1 MKKIF
6 QSFFGSKKSN
16 LEKDL
21 SEEEYKYLPKKD
33 ELVEDKF
40 TLNFSSNGGK
50 FLYATDSSECEDYFN
65 KIIEENDWA
74 EKSILCFNDGFT
86 NNFIPNNQLKF
97 NKSNLNS
104 NLFITDCEFLVAKDG
119 SILVSAKQIQSYK
132 SNDLPNNII
141 VMARTSQLSETL
153 SKGLEG
159 IRIKYSNNLPSNIT
173 SIKNFN
179 KLKNNIYNLYLHY
192 QNLTKFLCNYVFVFL
207 IQFVFVILS
216 LNY

>member
-1 MKKIF
+1 MKKLF
-6 QSFFGSKKSN
+6 RSFFKSN
-16 LEKDL
+16 KSSTQEEE
-21 SEEEYKYLPKKD
+21 SEIEYKYLPKKD
-33 ELVEDKF
+33 ELVEEKF
-40 TLNFSSNGGK
+40 TLNFISNGGK
-50 FLYATDSSECEDYFN
+50 YLYAIDSDECEQYFN
-65 KIIEENDWA
+65 EILKENNWE
-74 EKSILCFNDGFT
+74 EKSMLCFKKDFT
-86 NNFIPNNQLKF
+86 KNFIPNNKIKF

-141 VMARTSQLSETL
+141 VMAKTSQLSETL

-179 KLKNNIYNLYLHY
+179 KNEGEDLNFLTYGSSAKNLYL
-192 QNLTKFLCNYVFVFL
+192 
-207 IQFVFVILS
+207 IL
-216 LNY
+216 LEDL

>member
-1 MKKIF
+1 LKKLF
-6 QSFFGSKKSN
+6 RSFFKSKKSSTQ
-16 LEKDL
+16 EEE
-21 SEEEYKYLPKKD
+21 SEIEYKYLPKKD
-33 ELVEDKF
+33 ELVEEKF
-40 TLNFSSNGGK
+40 TLNFISNGGK
-50 FLYATDSSECEDYFN
+50 YLYAIDSDECEQYFN
-65 KIIEENDWA
+65 EILKENNWE
-74 EKSILCFNDGFT
+74 EKSMLCFEKDFT
-86 NNFIPNNQLKF
+86 KNFIPNNKIKF

-141 VMARTSQLSETL
+141 VMAKTSQLSETL

-179 KLKNNIYNLYLHY
+179 KNEGEDLNFLTYGSSAKNLYL
-192 QNLTKFLCNYVFVFL
+192 
-207 IQFVFVILS
+207 IL
-216 LNY
+216 LEDL

>member
-1 MKKIF
+1 LKKLF
-6 QSFFGSKKSN
+6 QSFFKSKS
-16 LEKDL
+16 LEQDKEEN
-21 SEEEYKYLPKKD
+21 EEEYKYLPKKD

-50 FLYATDSSECEDYFN
+50 FLYATDLDECDDYFI
-65 KIIEENDWA
+65 KILEENNWT
-74 EKSILCFNDGFT
+74 EKSILCFNSSFT
-86 NNFIPNNQLKF
+86 KNYIPNNHIKF

-179 KLKNNIYNLYLHY
+179 KGDGEDLNFLTYGSSAKNLYL
-192 QNLTKFLCNYVFVFL
+192 
-207 IQFVFVILS
+207 IL
-216 LNY
+216 LEDL

>member
-6 QSFFGSKKSN
+6 QSFFNSSKKN
-16 LEKDL
+16 KE
-21 SEEEYKYLPKKD
+21 SEDTTKSEYKYLPKKD

-50 FLYATDSSECEDYFN
+50 FLYATDINESEEFFL
-65 KIIEENDWA
+65 KILEENNWY
-74 EKSILCFNDGFT
+74 EKSILCFNEDFIKNYIPH
-86 NNFIPNNQLKF
+86 NNIKF

-119 SILVSAKQIQSYK
+119 SILLSAKQIQSYK
-132 SNDLPNNII
+132 ANDLPNNII
-141 VMARTSQLSETL
+141 VMAKTSQLSETL

-179 KLKNNIYNLYLHY
+179 KKEGEDLNFLTYGSSAKNLYL
-192 QNLTKFLCNYVFVFL
+192 
-207 IQFVFVILS
+207 ILFED
-216 LNY
+216 L

>member
-1 MKKIF
+1 MKKLF
-6 QSFFGSKKSN
+6 QSFFKSKSLDQDKEEN
-16 LEKDL
+16 
-21 SEEEYKYLPKKD
+21 EEEYKYLPKKD

-50 FLYATDSSECEDYFN
+50 FLYATDLDECDDYFI
-65 KIIEENDWA
+65 KILEENNWT
-74 EKSILCFNDGFT
+74 EKSILCFNSSFT
-86 NNFIPNNQLKF
+86 KNYIPNNPIKF

-141 VMARTSQLSETL
+141 VMATTSQLSETL

-179 KLKNNIYNLYLHY
+179 KGDGEDLNFLTYGSSAKNLYL
-192 QNLTKFLCNYVFVFL
+192 
-207 IQFVFVILS
+207 IL
-216 LNY
+216 LEDL

>member
-1 MKKIF
+1 MKKLF
-6 QSFFGSKKSN
+6 RSFFKSKKSSTQ
-16 LEKDL
+16 EEE
-21 SEEEYKYLPKKD
+21 SEIEYKYLPKKD
-33 ELVEDKF
+33 ELVEEKF
-40 TLNFSSNGGK
+40 TLNFISNGGK
-50 FLYATDSSECEDYFN
+50 YLYAIDSDECEQYLN
-65 KIIEENDWA
+65 EILKENNWE
-74 EKSILCFNDGFT
+74 EKSMLCFKKDFT
-86 NNFIPNNQLKF
+86 KNFIPNNKIKF

-141 VMARTSQLSETL
+141 VMAKTSQLSETL

-179 KLKNNIYNLYLHY
+179 KNEGEDLNFLTYGSSAKNLYL
-192 QNLTKFLCNYVFVFL
+192 
-207 IQFVFVILS
+207 IL
-216 LNY
+216 LEDL

>member
-1 MKKIF
+1 MKKLF
-6 QSFFGSKKSN
+6 QSFFKSKSLDQDKEEN
-16 LEKDL
+16 
-21 SEEEYKYLPKKD
+21 EEEYKYLPKKD

-50 FLYATDSSECEDYFN
+50 FLYATNLEECDEYFI
-65 KIIEENDWA
+65 KILEENNWA
-74 EKSILCFNDGFT
+74 EKSILCFNSSFT
-86 NNFIPNNQLKF
+86 KNYIPNNQIKF

-104 NLFITDCEFLVAKDG
+104 NLFVTDCEFLVAKDG

-179 KLKNNIYNLYLHY
+179 KGEGEDLNFLTYGSSAKNLYL
-192 QNLTKFLCNYVFVFL
+192 
-207 IQFVFVILS
+207 IL
-216 LNY
+216 LEDL

>member
-1 MKKIF
+1 MVNIKLKKLF
-6 QSFFGSKKSN
+6 QSFFKSKSLDQDK
-16 LEKDL
+16 EKT
-21 SEEEYKYLPKKD
+21 EQEYKYLPKKD
-33 ELVEDKF
+33 ELVENKF

-50 FLYATDSSECEDYFN
+50 FLYATDKEECDDYFI
-65 KIIEENDWA
+65 KILEENNWT
-74 EKSILCFNDGFT
+74 EKSILCFNSSFT
-86 NNFIPNNQLKF
+86 KNYIPNNQIKF

-159 IRIKYSNNLPSNIT
+159 IKIKYSNNLPSNIT

-179 KLKNNIYNLYLHY
+179 KVDSDDLNFLTYGSSAKNLYL
-192 QNLTKFLCNYVFVFL
+192 
-207 IQFVFVILS
+207 IL
-216 LNY
+216 LEDL

>member
-1 MKKIF
+1 MKKLF
-6 QSFFGSKKSN
+6 RSFFKSKKSSTQ
-16 LEKDL
+16 EEE
-21 SEEEYKYLPKKD
+21 SEIEYKYLPKKD
-33 ELVEDKF
+33 ELVEEKF
-40 TLNFSSNGGK
+40 TLNFISNGGK
-50 FLYATDSSECEDYFN
+50 YLYAIDSDECEQYFN
-65 KIIEENDWA
+65 EILKENNWG
-74 EKSILCFNDGFT
+74 EKSMLCFKKDFT
-86 NNFIPNNQLKF
+86 KNFIPNNKIKF

-141 VMARTSQLSETL
+141 VMAKTSQLSETL

-179 KLKNNIYNLYLHY
+179 KNEGEDLNFLTYGSSAKNLYL
-192 QNLTKFLCNYVFVFL
+192 
-207 IQFVFVILS
+207 IL
-216 LNY
+216 LEDL

>member
-1 MKKIF
+1 LKKIF
-6 QSFFGSKKSN
+6 QSFFKSKKSEDDKN
-16 LEKDL
+16 TSKED
-21 SEEEYKYLPKKD
+21 YKYLPKKD
-33 ELVEDKF
+33 DLVEDKF

-50 FLYATDSSECEDYFN
+50 FLYATDSHECEEYFI
-65 KIIEENDWA
+65 KILEENNWA
-74 EKSILCFNDGFT
+74 EKSILCFNDKFT
-86 NNFIPNNQLKF
+86 NQYIPNNKIKF

-179 KLKNNIYNLYLHY
+179 KGDGEDLNFLTYGSSAKNLYLIM
-192 QNLTKFLCNYVFVFL
+192 LEDL
-207 IQFVFVILS
+207 
-216 LNY
+216 

>member
-1 MKKIF
+1 MKKLF
-6 QSFFGSKKSN
+6 RSFFKSKKSN
-16 LEKDL
+16 NQ
-21 SEEEYKYLPKKD
+21 EEEIEIEYKYLPKKD
-33 ELVEDKF
+33 ELVEEKF
-40 TLNFSSNGGK
+40 TLNFISNGGK
-50 FLYATDSSECEDYFN
+50 YLYAIDSDECEQYFK
-65 KIIEENDWA
+65 KILKENNWE
-74 EKSILCFNDGFT
+74 EKSMLCFKKDFT
-86 NNFIPNNQLKF
+86 KNFIPNNKIKF

-141 VMARTSQLSETL
+141 VMAKTSQLSETL

-179 KLKNNIYNLYLHY
+179 KNEGEDLNFLTYGSSAKNLYL
-192 QNLTKFLCNYVFVFL
+192 
-207 IQFVFVILS
+207 IL
-216 LNY
+216 LEDL

>member
-1 MKKIF
+1 MKKLF
-6 QSFFGSKKSN
+6 RSFFKSKKSSTQ
-16 LEKDL
+16 EEE
-21 SEEEYKYLPKKD
+21 SEIEYKYLPKKD
-33 ELVEDKF
+33 ELVEEKF
-40 TLNFSSNGGK
+40 TLNFISNGGK
-50 FLYATDSSECEDYFN
+50 YLYAIDSDECEQYFN
-65 KIIEENDWA
+65 EILKENNWE
-74 EKSILCFNDGFT
+74 EKSMLCFKKDFT
-86 NNFIPNNQLKF
+86 KNFIPNNKIKF

-141 VMARTSQLSETL
+141 VMAKTSQLSETL

-179 KLKNNIYNLYLHY
+179 KNEGDDLNFLTYGSSAKNLYL
-192 QNLTKFLCNYVFVFL
+192 
-207 IQFVFVILS
+207 IL
-216 LNY
+216 LEDL

>member
-1 MKKIF
+1 MKKLF
-6 QSFFGSKKSN
+6 RSFFKSKKSDTQ
-16 LEKDL
+16 EEE
-21 SEEEYKYLPKKD
+21 SEIEYKYLPKKD
-33 ELVEDKF
+33 QLVEEKF
-40 TLNFSSNGGK
+40 TLNFISNGGK
-50 FLYATDSSECEDYFN
+50 YLYAIDRNECEQYFN
-65 KIIEENDWA
+65 EILKENNWE
-74 EKSILCFNDGFT
+74 EKSMLCFKKDFT
-86 NNFIPNNQLKF
+86 KNFIPNNKIKF

-141 VMARTSQLSETL
+141 VMAKTSQLSETL

-179 KLKNNIYNLYLHY
+179 KNEGEDLNFLTYGSSAKNLYL
-192 QNLTKFLCNYVFVFL
+192 
-207 IQFVFVILS
+207 IL
-216 LNY
+216 LEDL

>member
-1 MKKIF
+1 MKKLF
-6 QSFFGSKKSN
+6 RSFFKSKKSN
-16 LEKDL
+16 TKEKE
-21 SEEEYKYLPKKD
+21 SEIEYKYLPKKD
-33 ELVEDKF
+33 ELVEEKF
-40 TLNFSSNGGK
+40 TLNFISNGGK
-50 FLYATDSSECEDYFN
+50 YLYAIDSDECEQYFN
-65 KIIEENDWA
+65 EILKENNWE
-74 EKSILCFNDGFT
+74 EKSMLCFKKDFT
-86 NNFIPNNQLKF
+86 KNFIPNNKIKF

-141 VMARTSQLSETL
+141 VMAKTSQLSETL

-179 KLKNNIYNLYLHY
+179 KNEGEDLNFLTYGSSAKNLYL
-192 QNLTKFLCNYVFVFL
+192 
-207 IQFVFVILS
+207 IL
-216 LNY
+216 LEDL

>member
-6 QSFFGSKKSN
+6 QSFFNSSKKNKENEDTAKS
-16 LEKDL
+16 
-21 SEEEYKYLPKKD
+21 EYKYLPKKD

-50 FLYATDSSECEDYFN
+50 FLYATDINEFEGFFL
-65 KIIEENDWA
+65 KILEENNWG
-74 EKSILCFNDGFT
+74 EKSILCFNDGFIKNYIPH
-86 NNFIPNNQLKF
+86 NNIKF

-119 SILVSAKQIQSYK
+119 SILLSAKQIQSYK
-132 SNDLPNNII
+132 ANDLPNNII
-141 VMARTSQLSETL
+141 VMAKTSQLSETL

-179 KLKNNIYNLYLHY
+179 KKEGEDLNFLTYGSSAKNLYL
-192 QNLTKFLCNYVFVFL
+192 
-207 IQFVFVILS
+207 ILFED
-216 LNY
+216 L

>member
-16 LEKDL
+16 QEKDL

-65 KIIEENDWA
+65 KIIDENDWA
-74 EKSILCFNDGFT
+74 EKSILCFNDSFT

-153 SKGLEG
+153 S
-159 IRIKYSNNLPSNIT
+159 
-173 SIKNFN
+173 
-179 KLKNNIYNLYLHY
+179 
-192 QNLTKFLCNYVFVFL
+192 
-207 IQFVFVILS
+207 LS
-216 LNY
+216 LIHI

>member
-16 LEKDL
+16 QEKDL

-74 EKSILCFNDGFT
+74 EKSILCFNDSFT
-86 NNFIPNNQLKF
+86 NNFIPNNQ
-97 NKSNLNS
+97 
-104 NLFITDCEFLVAKDG
+104 
-119 SILVSAKQIQSYK
+119 
-132 SNDLPNNII
+132 
-141 VMARTSQLSETL
+141 RT
-153 SKGLEG
+153 
-159 IRIKYSNNLPSNIT
+159 IK
-173 SIKNFN
+173 
-179 KLKNNIYNLYLHY
+179 KLKKLDTL
-192 QNLTKFLCNYVFVFL
+192 QKVTG
-207 IQFVFVILS
+207 
-216 LNY
+216 

>member
-16 LEKDL
+16 QEKDL

-179 KLKNNIYNLYLHY
+179 KGDDEDLNFLTYGSSAKNLYL
-192 QNLTKFLCNYVFVFL
+192 
-207 IQFVFVILS
+207 IL
-216 LNY
+216 LEDL

>member
-1 MKKIF
+1 MKKLF
-6 QSFFGSKKSN
+6 RSFFKSKKSKN
-16 LEKDL
+16 Q
-21 SEEEYKYLPKKD
+21 EEEGEIEYKYLPKKD
-33 ELVEDKF
+33 ELVEEKF
-40 TLNFSSNGGK
+40 TLNFISNGGK
-50 FLYATDSSECEDYFN
+50 YLYAIDSDECEQYFDEIL
-65 KIIEENDWA
+65 KENNWE
-74 EKSILCFNDGFT
+74 EKSMLCFKKDFT
-86 NNFIPNNQLKF
+86 KNFIPNNKIKF

-141 VMARTSQLSETL
+141 VMAKTSQLSETL

-179 KLKNNIYNLYLHY
+179 KNEGEDLNFLTYGSSAKNLYL
-192 QNLTKFLCNYVFVFL
+192 
-207 IQFVFVILS
+207 IL
-216 LNY
+216 LEDL

>member
-1 MKKIF
+1 MKKLF
-6 QSFFGSKKSN
+6 QSFFKSKSLDQGK
-16 LEKDL
+16 EE

-50 FLYATDSSECEDYFN
+50 FLYATNLEECDDYFI
-65 KIIEENDWA
+65 KILEENNWT
-74 EKSILCFNDGFT
+74 EKSILCFNSSFT
-86 NNFIPNNQLKF
+86 KNYIPNNQIKF

-179 KLKNNIYNLYLHY
+179 KGDGEDLNFLTYGSSAKNLYL
-192 QNLTKFLCNYVFVFL
+192 
-207 IQFVFVILS
+207 IL
-216 LNY
+216 LEDL

>member
-1 MKKIF
+1 MKKLF
-6 QSFFGSKKSN
+6 QSFFKSKKSDTQ
-16 LEKDL
+16 EEE
-21 SEEEYKYLPKKD
+21 SEIEYKYLPKKD
-33 ELVEDKF
+33 QLVEEKF
-40 TLNFSSNGGK
+40 TLNFISNGGK
-50 FLYATDSSECEDYFN
+50 YLYAIDRNECEQYFN
-65 KIIEENDWA
+65 EILKENNWE
-74 EKSILCFNDGFT
+74 EKSMLCFKKDFT
-86 NNFIPNNQLKF
+86 KNFIPDNKIKF

-141 VMARTSQLSETL
+141 VMAKTSQLSETL

-179 KLKNNIYNLYLHY
+179 KNDGEDLNFLTYGSSAKNLYL
-192 QNLTKFLCNYVFVFL
+192 
-207 IQFVFVILS
+207 IL
-216 LNY
+216 LEDL

>member
-1 MKKIF
+1 MIKYYN
-6 QSFFGSKKSN
+6 FFTD
-16 LEKDL
+16 LE
-21 SEEEYKYLPKKD
+21 
-33 ELVEDKF
+33 
-40 TLNFSSNGGK
+40 
-50 FLYATDSSECEDYFN
+50 ECDDYFI
-65 KIIEENDWA
+65 KILEENNWT
-74 EKSILCFNDGFT
+74 EKSILCFNSSFT
-86 NNFIPNNQLKF
+86 KNYIPNNQIKF

-179 KLKNNIYNLYLHY
+179 KGDSDDLNFLTYGSSAKNLYL
-192 QNLTKFLCNYVFVFL
+192 
-207 IQFVFVILS
+207 IL
-216 LNY
+216 LEDL

>member
-1 MKKIF
+1 LKKLF
-6 QSFFGSKKSN
+6 QSFFKSKKSDTQ
-16 LEKDL
+16 EEE
-21 SEEEYKYLPKKD
+21 SEIEYKYLPKKD
-33 ELVEDKF
+33 QLVEEKF
-40 TLNFSSNGGK
+40 TLNFISNGGK
-50 FLYATDSSECEDYFN
+50 YLYAIDRNECEQYFN
-65 KIIEENDWA
+65 EILKENNWE
-74 EKSILCFNDGFT
+74 EKSMLCFKKDFT
-86 NNFIPNNQLKF
+86 KNFIPDNKIKF

-141 VMARTSQLSETL
+141 VMAKTSQLSETL

-179 KLKNNIYNLYLHY
+179 KNDGEDLNFLTYGSSAKNLYL
-192 QNLTKFLCNYVFVFL
+192 
-207 IQFVFVILS
+207 IL
-216 LNY
+216 LEDL

>member
-1 MKKIF
+1 MKKLF
-6 QSFFGSKKSN
+6 RSFFKSKKSN
-16 LEKDL
+16 TQEEE
-21 SEEEYKYLPKKD
+21 SEIEYKYLPKKD
-33 ELVEDKF
+33 ELVEENF
-40 TLNFSSNGGK
+40 TLNFISNGGK
-50 FLYATDSSECEDYFN
+50 YLYAIDSDECEQYFN
-65 KIIEENDWA
+65 EILKENNWE
-74 EKSILCFNDGFT
+74 EKSMLCFKKDFT
-86 NNFIPNNQLKF
+86 KNFIPNNKIKF

-141 VMARTSQLSETL
+141 VMAKTSQLSETL

-179 KLKNNIYNLYLHY
+179 KNEGEDLNFLTYGSSAKNLYL
-192 QNLTKFLCNYVFVFL
+192 
-207 IQFVFVILS
+207 IL
-216 LNY
+216 LEDL

>member
-16 LEKDL
+16 QEKDL

-141 VMARTSQLSETL
+141 VW
-153 SKGLEG
+153 LEQVN
-159 IRIKYSNNLPSNIT
+159 YQ
-173 SIKNFN
+173 
-179 KLKNNIYNLYLHY
+179 KL
-192 QNLTKFLCNYVFVFL
+192 
-207 IQFVFVILS
+207 
-216 LNY
+216 

>member
-1 MKKIF
+1 MKKLF
-6 QSFFGSKKSN
+6 RSFFKSKKSN
-16 LEKDL
+16 NQEEE
-21 SEEEYKYLPKKD
+21 SEIEYKYLPKKD
-33 ELVEDKF
+33 ELVEEKF
-40 TLNFSSNGGK
+40 TLNFISNGGK
-50 FLYATDSSECEDYFN
+50 YLYAIDSDECEQYFN
-65 KIIEENDWA
+65 EILKENNWE
-74 EKSILCFNDGFT
+74 EKSMLCFEKDFT
-86 NNFIPNNQLKF
+86 KNFIPNNKIKF

-141 VMARTSQLSETL
+141 VMAKTSQLSETL

-179 KLKNNIYNLYLHY
+179 KNEGEDLNFLTYGSSAKNLYL
-192 QNLTKFLCNYVFVFL
+192 
-207 IQFVFVILS
+207 IL
-216 LNY
+216 LEDL

>member
-1 MKKIF
+1 MKKLF
-6 QSFFGSKKSN
+6 QSFFKSKSLDQDKEEN
-16 LEKDL
+16 
-21 SEEEYKYLPKKD
+21 EEEYKYLPKKD

-50 FLYATDSSECEDYFN
+50 FLYATDLEECDDYFI
-65 KIIEENDWA
+65 KILEENNWT
-74 EKSILCFNDGFT
+74 EKSILCFNSSFT
-86 NNFIPNNQLKF
+86 KNYIPNNQIKF

-159 IRIKYSNNLPSNIT
+159 IRIKYLNNLPSNIT

-179 KLKNNIYNLYLHY
+179 KADDEDLNFLTYGSSAKNLYL
-192 QNLTKFLCNYVFVFL
+192 
-207 IQFVFVILS
+207 IL
-216 LNY
+216 LEDL